1 MEATAWQVRRSVS
14 AFGREWTLMALQG
27 TVLQSSVGSE
37 THVSSHGGG
46 GIVTSHGGV
55 ITAPK
60 VNSEVK
66 YRTRTRVQPA
76 AGLLQADVSF
86 EGEAAFSPGDQIE
99 FLGYRIDGKEIVWR
113 WVNETTGASGESG
126 DHMEVLMKALGG
138 RLRHMLAY
146 FGFGVAAGIDVLR
159 TRPMAALFVILWMGA
174 GLVLCAVIVFWIV
187 FVLLRVFT
195 SGNSAGIETFRMT
208 FAFLAGAAYSIWSV
222 RRGLAF
228 GRNYSVLQAASDAE
242 AKRVR

>member
-1 MEATAWQVRRSVS
+1 MEATAWQVRRSVR
-14 AFGREWTLMALQG
+14 AFGREWTLVALQG

-46 GIVTSHGGV
+46 GIVIRHGGV

-60 VNSEVK
+60 VKSEVK

-86 EGEAAFSPGDQIE
+86 EGEVAFSPGDRIE
-99 FLGYRIDGKEIVWR
+99 FIGYRIDGREIVWH
-113 WVNETTGASGESG
+113 WVNRTTDASGESG
-126 DHMEVLMKALGG
+126 DHLDVLLKALGG
-138 RLRHMLAY
+138 RLRHILAY

-159 TRPMAALFVILWMGA
+159 TRPMAALLVILWMGV
-174 GLVLCAVIVFWIV
+174 GLLMCAVIVFWSAY
-187 FVLLRVFT
+187 VLLRIST
-195 SGNSAGIETFRMT
+195 SGNSAGIETFRMLL
-208 FAFLAGAAYSIWSV
+208 AMLAGAAYSIWSV

-228 GRNYSVLQAASDAE
+228 GQGCAVLQAASDAE